1 MGNGKW
7 EMVDGKWEMRDAG
20 DEARD
25 WKGVN
30 NEAKYFE

>member
-1 MGNGKW
+1 MVNGKW